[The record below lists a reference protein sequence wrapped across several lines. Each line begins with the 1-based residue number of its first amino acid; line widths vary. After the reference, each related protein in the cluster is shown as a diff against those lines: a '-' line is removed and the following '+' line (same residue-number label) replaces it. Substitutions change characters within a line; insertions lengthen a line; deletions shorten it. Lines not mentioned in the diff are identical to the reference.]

1 LDLTMADLIHLHS
14 DAHQEA
20 QELLPWYVTGQI
32 DPADRA
38 RLEAHLADC
47 AGCQAEVRLEMRLS
61 QEVAALPME
70 LELGWLD
77 LRQRLHI
84 RPSVWSRVK
93 SQVRNLWNGL
103 ESGDY
108 VRWAVA
114 GQMALLL
121 LLVSIVSAP
130 DRAAPYHTLASPDV
144 TRPGNVIVMF
154 RPETA
159 ERRLR
164 HALEAAGARLV
175 DGPTPAGA
183 YLLFVNPDRRPAAL
197 AALRADGDILMAE
210 PLDQESP
217 Q

>member
-1 LDLTMADLIHLHS
+1 MADLIPLHG

-20 QELLPWYVTGQI
+20 QELLPWYATGQI

-38 RLEAHLADC
+38 RVDAHLAEC
-47 AGCQAEVRLEMRLS
+47 AGCQAELRLEMRLGE
-61 QEVAALPME
+61 EVAALPME

-77 LRQRLHI
+77 LRQRLQI
-84 RPSVWSRVK
+84 RPSPWSRFK
-93 SQVRNLWNGL
+93 ARMMNLWNGL
-103 ESGDY
+103 WAGDY

-114 GQMALLL
+114 GQMAFLL

-130 DRAAPYHTLASPDV
+130 DRTAPYHTLGSPHV
-144 TRPGNVIVMF
+144 ARSGNVIVMF

-159 ERRLR
+159 EGRLR
-164 HALEAAGARLV
+164 HILQAADARLV

-183 YLLFVNPDRRPAAL
+183 YVLFVSPDRRPAAL
-197 AALRADGDILMAE
+197 AALRADSEILMAE
-210 PLDQESP
+210 PIEQESP